1 MEYFL
6 PRMLRT
12 LSLYFLGLLQD
23 YITGQKILEYF
34 IFFKSSKIL
43 YY

>member
-1 MEYFL
+1 
-6 PRMLRT
+6 MLLT

-23 YITGQKILEYF
+23 YITEQNILEYF
-34 IFFKSSKIL
+34 IFFESSKAL